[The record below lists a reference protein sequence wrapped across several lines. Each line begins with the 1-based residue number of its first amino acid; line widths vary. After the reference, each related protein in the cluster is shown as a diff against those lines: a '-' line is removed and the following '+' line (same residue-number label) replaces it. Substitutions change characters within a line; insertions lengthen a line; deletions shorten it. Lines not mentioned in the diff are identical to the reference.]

1 MNFISTSFI
10 YFFILVLALNWLAKR
25 KTIQNVILLV
35 AGYVFIGWVHPWYAL
50 LLFSSTLVDYLLA
63 LAIERFGDRKN
74 LWLGISLAKNLGALG
89 SFKYISF
96 SPTSMNSTSAL
107 TPPTGLDILLPLG
120 ISFYTLKMLSYIIDI
135 YRKRQAPVSNFVD
148 FALYISFFPQLLAG
162 PIDRLQKLIPQIE
175 HRRKWTGEFF
185 YAAWPLFV
193 MGLLKKVVVADSI
206 KIVVD
211 KIFALQE
218 PSILLLFTGALG
230 FTLQIFADFS
240 SYTDFSR
247 GMAYLLG
254 FETSKNFDAPYRALT
269 PTDFWSRWHLTFSH
283 WLRDYVFYPSRRFM
297 LKHFKKIP
305 SSITI
310 IIPTLWTMFLSGLW
324 HGSGS
329 TFIVWGIYYGLLFLI
344 YQFAGLKVDWKTKR
358 FYQPIIA
365 WIFMFSLIVFG
376 WSIFRAPSLDW
387 LIQVF
392 AQGSFWGTEEMFIV
406 AMVSLSMTLFFTI
419 PLLLKSLLDALPKYS
434 PGLTS
439 VFYALATILIIV
451 FMIYKF

>member
-1 MNFISTSFI
+1 MI
-10 YFFILVLALNWLAKR
+10 
-25 KTIQNVILLV
+25 
-35 AGYVFIGWVHPWYAL
+35 
-50 LLFSSTLVDYLLA
+50 
-63 LAIERFGDRKN
+63 
-74 LWLGISLAKNLGALG
+74 
-89 SFKYISF
+89 
-96 SPTSMNSTSAL
+96 
-107 TPPTGLDILLPLG
+107 
-120 ISFYTLKMLSYIIDI
+120 SYIIDI
-135 YRKRQAPVSNFVD
+135 YRKRQEPVSNFVD

-451 FMIYKF
+451 FISTSTPDFIYVQF